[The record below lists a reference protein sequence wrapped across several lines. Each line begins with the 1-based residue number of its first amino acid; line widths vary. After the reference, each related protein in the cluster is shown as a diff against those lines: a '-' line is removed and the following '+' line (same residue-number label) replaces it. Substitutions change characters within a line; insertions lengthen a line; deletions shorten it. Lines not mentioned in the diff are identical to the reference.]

1 MATFEVLESEG
12 MHYVRS
18 TLANETINAERGAL
32 CWMTGDIVMDVKI
45 PFVGRAIKAYLSDE
59 SFIRPSYTGTG
70 EIYLESTFGG
80 FHIVDLA
87 GETWILENGAY
98 WASEDSLAISVH
110 REHMMTS
117 FWAGEGFID
126 WQTKLSGHGKMV
138 VCTQGPVE
146 DIALTP
152 GQKLI
157 ANGKYVLGR
166 TAEVGYRIQRPA
178 RTLMG
183 TYMSGEGYCRTFEG
197 PGRVLLCATPYWRY
211 RMFTQQSVQPQ
222 QMAAIE

>member
-1 MATFEVLESEG
+1 VMWLYNIPTTLMVMLCSVGFVLITWLG
-12 MHYVRS
+12 
-18 TLANETINAERGAL
+18 LI
-32 CWMTGDIVMDVKI
+32 
-45 PFVGRAIKAYLSDE
+45 
-59 SFIRPSYTGTG
+59 FIRPFLRVFLRSQVG
-70 EIYLESTFGG
+70 LNGG
-80 FHIVDLA
+80 FHIVNLA
-87 GETWILENGAY
+87 GESWILENGAY

-110 REHMMTS
+110 REHMMSS

-126 WQTKLSGHGKMV
+126 WQTKLSGCGRMV

-166 TAEVGYRIQRPA
+166 TSEVSYRIQRPA

-197 PGRVLLCATPYWRY
+197 PGRVLLCSTPYWRY

-222 QMAAIE
+222 QLAAIE